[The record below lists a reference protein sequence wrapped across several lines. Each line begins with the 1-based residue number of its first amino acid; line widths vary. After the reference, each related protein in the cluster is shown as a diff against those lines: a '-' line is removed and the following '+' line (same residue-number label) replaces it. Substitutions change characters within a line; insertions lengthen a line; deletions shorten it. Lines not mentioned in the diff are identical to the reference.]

1 MNEVETRAEHK
12 LVALQKSLLL
22 MNLIS
27 RKLIVAE
34 IAKAFA
40 ESEFEK
46 YRIMQDRLFESD
58 FDRHIKKINLSEADS
73 KQTK

>member
-1 MNEVETRAEHK
+1 MNEAETRAEHK

-22 MNLIS
+22 PNLIS

-46 YRIMQDRLFESD
+46 YWIAQDRLFESD
-58 FDRHIKKINLSEADS
+58 FYRHIKKITLSETDS
-73 KQTK
+73 KQIK